1 MKYSSR
7 DKQIAN
13 HKNANARSLGSS
25 KIKGRQKSQFKVE
38 QLVSEKIGRNES
50 CPCGS
55 NKKYKKCHLKKE
67 NK

>member
-13 HKNANARSLGSS
+13 LKNRNTRSLGSS
-25 KIKGRQKSQFKVE
+25 KIKGRQKSEFKVE
-38 QLVSEKIGRNES
+38 QLVSEKVGRNES

-55 NKKYKKCHLKKE
+55 NKKYKKCHLNKE

>member
-13 HKNANARSLGSS
+13 QKNENARILGAS
-25 KIKGRQKSQFKVE
+25 KVKGRVKSEFNVK
-38 QLVSEKIGRNES
+38 QLVSKKVGRNES

-55 NKKYKKCHLKKE
+55 NKKYKKCHLNKE